1 MADSA
6 QKYLIYILVFLIVF
20 IPYILLS
27 FMVNK
32 PKVPLNQ
39 EMAKDWPEFY
49 KKFYGLL
56 ASGVDGLGDFLVEM
70 QPMKAKKLNNYLIIA
85 SMVMDIRLILVAEVL
100 LGVLSPIVFA
110 LFGMFVLKNLGAAVA
125 LALIGGAIGY
135 MYPSMLIAGA
145 ADKRQLQIM
154 RLLPFSI
161 DLIASAMSS
170 GVDFNAA
177 IRYFVSIESK
187 DEPLAMEYSIML
199 RELELGKTRIEALG
213 EMAQRIQTDAFTSFA
228 AAVMHGFE
236 VGSSIVDTLKIQA
249 EEMRRVRFNIA
260 ERKAARA
267 VSSMIFPIAIFIM
280 PAMFLIIG
288 TPVLIKVFASGLGGV
303 MQ

>member
-1 MADSA
+1 MGQSP
-6 QKYLIYILVFLIVF
+6 QQYLIYILVFLIVF
-20 IPYILLS
+20 IPYLLLS

-32 PKVPLNQ
+32 PKIAVNP
-39 EMAKDWPEFY
+39 ESIKDWPWLY
-49 KKFYGLL
+49 RKFYGLL
-56 ASGVDGLGDFLVEM
+56 ASGADGLGDFLVQM
-70 QPMKAKKLNNYLIIA
+70 QPQKAKKLNNYLIIA
-85 SMVMDIRLILVAEVL
+85 SIVMDVRYILEAEVL

-110 LFGMFVLKNLGAAVA
+110 LFGMFVIRNTGAAVA
-125 LALIGGAIGY
+125 LALIGGLLGY
-135 MYPSMLIAGA
+135 IYPSMVIKSA
-145 ADKRQLQIM
+145 ADQRQLKIM

-161 DLIASAMSS
+161 DLIASAMAS

-187 DEPLAMEYSIML
+187 EEPLAMEYSIML
-199 RELELGKTRIEALG
+199 RELELGKTRIEALA

-228 AAVMHGFE
+228 SAVMHGFE

-288 TPVLIKVFASGLGGV
+288 TPVLMKVFASGLGGV
-303 MQ
+303 MK

>member
-1 MADSA
+1 
-6 QKYLIYILVFLIVF
+6 LLYILVFLIVF
-20 IPYILLS
+20 IPYLLLS
-27 FMVNK
+27 FMANK
-32 PKVPLNQ
+32 PR
-39 EMAKDWPEFY
+39 MAVNPDAIKDWPAFY
-49 KKFYGLL
+49 KKFHSLL
-56 ASGVDGLGDFLVEM
+56 ASGADSLGDFLVQM
-70 QPMKAKKLNNYLIIA
+70 QPKKAKKLNNYLIIA
-85 SMVMDIRLILVAEVL
+85 SIVMDVRFILEAEAL
-100 LGVLSPIVFA
+100 LGVLCPIVFA
-110 LFGMFVLKNLGAAVA
+110 LFGLFVIRNVGAAVA
-125 LALIGGAIGY
+125 LALIGGLVGY
-135 MYPSMLIAGA
+135 LYPSMIITGA
-145 ADKRQLQIM
+145 AEKRQLRIM

-161 DLIASAMSS
+161 DLIASAMAS

-187 DEPLAMEYSIML
+187 EEPLAIEYGIML
-199 RELELGKTRIEALG
+199 RELELGKTRIEALA
-213 EMAQRIQTDAFTSFA
+213 EMSQRIQTDAFTSFA
-228 AAVMHGFE
+228 SAVMHGFE

-303 MQ
+303 MK

>member
-1 MADSA
+1 MESP
-6 QKYLIYILVFLIVF
+6 QNLLIYILVFLVVF
-20 IPYILLS
+20 IPYLLFS

-32 PKVPLNQ
+32 PK
-39 EMAKDWPEFY
+39 MAMEQQNLDSLPWLY
-49 KKFYGLL
+49 RTFYGLL
-56 ASGVDGLGDFLVEM
+56 SAGADSLGDFLVQM
-70 QPMKAKKLNNYLIIA
+70 QPARAKKLNNDLIVA
-85 SMVMDIRLILVAEVL
+85 SIVMDVRYILEAQVL
-100 LGVLSPIVFA
+100 LGVLCPIVFA
-110 LFGMFVLKNLGAAVA
+110 LFGLFVIRNTGATVA
-125 LALIGGAIGY
+125 LALIGGALGY
-135 MYPSMLIAGA
+135 FYPAMIITNA
-145 ADKRQLQIM
+145 AENRQLRIM

-187 DEPLAMEYSIML
+187 EEPLAVEFGIML

-213 EMAQRIQTDAFTSFA
+213 EMTQRIQTDAFKAFA

-267 VSSMIFPIAIFIM
+267 TSSMIFPIAIFIM

-288 TPVLIKVFASGLGGV
+288 TPVLLKVFATGLGGV

>member
-1 MADSA
+1 MGEN
-6 QKYLIYILVFLIVF
+6 KILIYALVFLVVF
-20 IPYILLS
+20 IPYVLFSL
-27 FMVNK
+27 MMNK
-32 PKVPLNQ
+32 PKFG
-39 EMAKDWPEFY
+39 KDKELLAQLPSFY
-49 KKFYGLL
+49 RIFYGLL
-56 ASGVDGLGDFLVEM
+56 AAGADGLGDFLVQM
-70 QPMKAKKLNNYLIIA
+70 QPLRAKKLNNALIVANI
-85 SMVMDIRLILVAEVL
+85 VMDVRFIFEAEVL
-100 LGVLSPIVFA
+100 LGVITPIITT
-110 LFGMFVLKNLGAAVA
+110 LFGLLVIKNTGAAVA
-125 LALIGGAIGY
+125 LAFIGLGLGAC
-135 MYPSMLIAGA
+135 YPSMIITGA
-145 ADKRQLQIM
+145 ADKRQGKIM

-170 GVDFNAA
+170 GIDFNAA

-187 DEPLAMEYSIML
+187 DEPLAQEYGIML
-199 RELELGKTRIEALG
+199 RELELGRTRIEALSG
-213 EMAQRIQTDAFTSFA
+213 MAQRVQHDAFTAYA

-236 VGSSIVDTLKIQA
+236 VGASIGETLKIQA

-288 TPVLIKVFASGLGGV
+288 TPVLIQVFATGLGGI

>member
-1 MADSA
+1 MG
-6 QKYLIYILVFLIVF
+6 QEPQQYLIYILVFLIVF
-20 IPYILLS
+20 IPYVLLS

-32 PKVPLNQ
+32 PKVAIDPDKI
-39 EMAKDWPEFY
+39 KDWPEFY
-49 KKFYGLL
+49 KRFYGFL

-70 QPMKAKKLNNYLIIA
+70 QPKKARTLNNYLIIA
-85 SMVMDIRLILVAEVL
+85 SIVMDVRLILVAEVI
-100 LGVLSPIVFA
+100 LGVLTPIVFA
-110 LFGMFVLKNLGAAVA
+110 LFGMFVIRNMGAAVA
-125 LALIGGAIGY
+125 LALLGAVLGY
-135 MYPSMLIAGA
+135 IYPSMIIASA
-145 ADKRQLQIM
+145 AEKRQLKIM

-161 DLIASAMSS
+161 DLIASAMAS

-187 DEPLAMEYSIML
+187 DEPLAVEYGIML

-213 EMAQRIQTDAFTSFA
+213 EMVHRVQTDAFTSFA

>member
-1 MADSA
+1 MESP
-6 QKYLIYILVFLIVF
+6 QNLLIYILVFLVVF
-20 IPYILLS
+20 IPYLLFS

-32 PKVPLNQ
+32 PK
-39 EMAKDWPEFY
+39 MAVEQQNLESLPWLY
-49 KKFYGLL
+49 RTFYGLL
-56 ASGVDGLGDFLVEM
+56 SAGADSLGDFLVQM
-70 QPMKAKKLNNYLIIA
+70 QPARAKKLNNDLIVA
-85 SMVMDIRLILVAEVL
+85 SIVMDVRYILEAQVL
-100 LGVLSPIVFA
+100 LGVLCPIVFA
-110 LFGMFVLKNLGAAVA
+110 LFGLFVIRNTGATVA
-125 LALIGGAIGY
+125 LALIGGALGY
-135 MYPSMLIAGA
+135 FYPAMIITSA
-145 ADKRQLQIM
+145 AENRQLRIM

-187 DEPLAMEYSIML
+187 DEPLAVEFGIML

-213 EMAQRIQTDAFTSFA
+213 EMTQRIQTDAFKAFA

-267 VSSMIFPIAIFIM
+267 TSSMIFPIAIFIM

-288 TPVLIKVFASGLGGV
+288 TPVLLKVFATGLGGV

>member
-1 MADSA
+1 MD
-6 QKYLIYILVFLIVF
+6 QGPQIYLVYILVFLMVF
-20 IPYILLS
+20 IPYIVMS
-27 FMVNK
+27 FMANK
-32 PKVPLNQ
+32 PK
-39 EMAKDWPEFY
+39 MALDPSKTENWPDFY
-49 KKFYGLL
+49 KKFYGFLS
-56 ASGVDGLGDFLVEM
+56 SGVDGLGDFLVEM
-70 QPMKAKKLNNYLIIA
+70 QPAKAKKLNNYLIIA
-85 SMVMDIRLILVAEVL
+85 SIVMDVRLILVAEVI
-100 LGVLSPIVFA
+100 LGVLTPIVFA
-110 LFGMFVLKNLGAAVA
+110 LFGLFVIRNTGAAVA
-125 LALIGGAIGY
+125 LALLGAFLGY
-135 MYPSMLIAGA
+135 VYPSMIIAGA
-145 ADKRQLQIM
+145 ADKRQLKIM

-161 DLIASAMSS
+161 DLIASAMAS

-187 DEPLAMEYSIML
+187 EEPLAVEYGIML
-199 RELELGKTRIEALG
+199 RELELGKTRIEALS
-213 EMAQRIQTDAFTSFA
+213 EMAHRIQTDAFTSFA
-228 AAVMHGFE
+228 SAVMHGFE

>member
-1 MADSA
+1 MQSS
-6 QKYLIYILVFLIVF
+6 QQYLIYILVFLVVF
-20 IPYILLS
+20 IPYLLFS
-27 FMVNK
+27 FMANK
-32 PKVPLNQ
+32 PKVAVDQQAIQNLPWL
-39 EMAKDWPEFY
+39 Y
-49 KKFYGLL
+49 KTFFGLWT
-56 ASGVDGLGDFLVEM
+56 AGADSLGDFMVQL
-70 QPMKAKKLNNYLIIA
+70 QPARAKKMNNDLIIA
-85 SMVMDIRLILVAEVL
+85 SIVMDVRFIFEAEVL
-100 LGVLSPIVFA
+100 LGVLAPIVCAMFG
-110 LFGMFVLKNLGAAVA
+110 LFVIRNTGATVA
-125 LALIGGAIGY
+125 LAIIGGVLGY
-135 MYPSMLIAGA
+135 IYPSMIISSA
-145 ADKRQLQIM
+145 AEKRQQRIM

-177 IRYFVSIESK
+177 IRYFVSIENK
-187 DEPLAMEYSIML
+187 EEPLAVEYGIML
-199 RELELGKTRIEALG
+199 RELELGKTRIEALS
-213 EMAQRIQTDAFTSFA
+213 EMSHRIQTDAFTAFA

-303 MQ
+303 MK